1 MISQENGFALPFK
14 SKFSLNAQHAF
25 AFISLFIFLLI
36 IYSNSFYG
44 DWHFDD
50 YFNIVDNPYIQIKI
64 FSWENIKN
72 CLYGLSQDRLSR
84 PLSFLTFAI
93 NYYFDSTN
101 VFGYHV
107 INFAIHYLAAIFL
120 FLFIYNT
127 LMLPLLKNKYNNTGY
142 SIALIATVLWAINPV
157 LVTSVTYIVQRMTT
171 LAGLFYIM
179 SMYFYLKG
187 RTAKSFYYSVIFFIL
202 SIMAGLASVS
212 SKENAAMLPV
222 SILLYDLLLI
232 QGVSRESIKKYIKIL
247 FLPLIIIII
256 AGFIYVDF
264 ATIFDDYKMRDFT
277 MVQRLLTEPRVIIF
291 YLSLLFFPINSR
303 LTLLYDIDVSRFLFQ
318 PWTTLPAILLILSA
332 IGFAVYISKK
342 RPLLSFCI
350 IFYFLNHLIEG
361 SFFNLEL
368 VFEHRNYIPAM
379 LLFIPP
385 AQFSIFAL
393 DFFSSKK
400 FIQFACIVSIIFAI
414 AGMGC
419 ITYHRNAIVA
429 DDFLLWLDN
438 SKKYPQLS
446 RPHSNLGNAY
456 LIKNQRD
463 KVLAE
468 YEKAMA
474 LNNFG
479 GIYARAVQ
487 EHNLGLYK
495 FTEGKYDAAL
505 PYFESSRKIL
515 PFYISNTIHI
525 IKIHILRNEFALAH
539 DIGKSALEKYPHHSE
554 LNNLF
559 CLILLRENNFSAA
572 EIYAKSILQNNPAN
586 PFPLAVLAQT
596 ARHKGNLSASISLW
610 KRYRHFSPGNRLANI
625 ALIELYAQSNDQRL
639 LKQELAKLF
648 CFAGGKSLFDY
659 INENF
664 RERNLHIFP
673 PDYNFI
679 RNIVNS
685 TPIE

>member
-14 SKFSLNAQHAF
+14 LKFRLDYQYAF
-25 AFISLFIFLLI
+25 AGISLFIFLLI

-50 YFNIVDNPYIQIKI
+50 FLNIVDNPYIQIKS

-72 CLYGLSQDRLSR
+72 CLYGLAQERLSR
-84 PLSFLTFAI
+84 PLSFLSFAV
-93 NYYFDSTN
+93 NYYFDGTN

-107 INFAIHYLAAIFL
+107 INFAIHYLAALFL

-127 LMLPLLKNKYNNTGY
+127 LKLPLLRDKYNYTAY
-142 SIALIATVLWAINPV
+142 PIALLATFFWAINPV
-157 LVTSVTYIVQRMTT
+157 LVTSVTYIVQRMTA

-187 RTAKSFYYSVIFFIL
+187 RTAQKFNHCVFFFIL
-202 SIMAGLASVS
+202 CALAGLASVF

-222 SILLYDLLLI
+222 GILLYDLLLI
-232 QGVSRESIKKYIKIL
+232 QGVSKDSIKKYVKI
-247 FLPLIIIII
+247 FFFPVTIIIIT
-256 AGFIYVDF
+256 GFIYVDF
-264 ATIFDDYKMRDFT
+264 STIFDDYKMRDFT

-318 PWTTLPAILLILSA
+318 PWTTLPAILLILTV
-332 IGFAVYISKK
+332 IGFAFYLAKK

-368 VFEHRNYIPAM
+368 IFEHRNYIPAM
-379 LLFIPP
+379 LLFVPP
-385 AQFSIFAL
+385 AQLCIFAL
-393 DFFSSKK
+393 DFFSDKK
-400 FIQFACIVSIIFAI
+400 SIQFACAVGIIIII
-414 AGMGC
+414 AGMGNM
-419 ITYHRNAIVA
+419 TYLRNAIVA
-429 DDFLLWLDN
+429 DDFRLWLDN
-438 SKKYPQLS
+438 SEKYPQLS

-456 LIKNQRD
+456 IIKNQRD
-463 KVLAE
+463 KALFE
-468 YEKAMA
+468 YEKAMS

-495 FTEGKYDAAL
+495 FVDGKYDTAL
-505 PYFESSRKIL
+505 PYFESSQKIL
-515 PFYISNTIHI
+515 PFYISNTVHI
-525 IKIHILRNEFALAH
+525 VKIHMLRNEFSLAH
-539 DIGKSALEKYPHHSE
+539 TIVKSALGKYPHNSE
-554 LNNLF
+554 LNELF
-559 CLILLRENNFSAA
+559 CLILLRENDFSAA
-572 EIYAKSILQNNPAN
+572 ELYAKSILQNNSAE

-596 ARHKGNLSASISLW
+596 SRHKGNLSAAISLW
-610 KRYRHFSPGNRLANI
+610 KRYQYFSPNNRLANL
-625 ALIELYAQSNDQRL
+625 ALIELYAAINDQGP

-648 CFAGGKSLFDY
+648 CLRGNKSLFVY
-659 INENF
+659 MNENF
-664 RERNLHIFP
+664 RQRNLQIFF
-673 PDYNFI
+673 PDYNLI
-679 RNIVNS
+679 KKIVNNNRL
-685 TPIE
+685 